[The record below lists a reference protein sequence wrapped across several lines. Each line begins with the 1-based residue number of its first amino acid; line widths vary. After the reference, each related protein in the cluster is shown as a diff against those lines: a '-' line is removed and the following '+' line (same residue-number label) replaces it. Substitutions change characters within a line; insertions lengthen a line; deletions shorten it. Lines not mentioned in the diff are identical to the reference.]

1 MATNINGLAPNM
13 SQGATWLSGNAATP
27 TQATAPIVLD
37 TQLRGALRCVSG
49 AAGDQLTDIPG
60 QMLEN
65 GMLAYVVTGYT
76 AVCTTS

>member
-37 TQLRGALRCVSG
+37 TQLRRSQVR
-49 AAGDQLTDIPG
+49 PG
-60 QMLEN
+60 LLGIN
-65 GMLAYVVTGYT
+65 
-76 AVCTTS
+76 